1 MNRLSAAQT
10 GKRSI
15 MASAH
20 NKTAI
25 VGVGFSRFS
34 RATDASVLD
43 LALEAIEGALDD
55 CGLPSDAVDGLLS
68 YHLGDSVPVTTLAR
82 TLGLPRLRWH
92 NEIYGGGSQCA
103 SILWDAAQAIEAGL
117 AETIVIYRALKGR
130 SGKRMGQI
138 SHGSA
143 DGHEEQFITPYGNRG
158 PVNTFAL
165 TAQRWLHQ
173 RDHSQDSL
181 ANVAI
186 QQRSHAI
193 GNERALFREPLD
205 EQQYFSA
212 PMIASPLR
220 RLDCCLETDGAC
232 ALVLTSSTRS
242 RQLSQP
248 PVLIQSAVRGGGPG
262 GSYWDKAESLDNIFS
277 HFIAEDFYRHSGVN
291 KSDIDLAYFYDA
303 YSFLIP
309 AQLEDFGFCQH
320 GEAIDFIA
328 QGETLANGSLPVN
341 SNGGMLSEGYVHG
354 LNNIV
359 EATLQ
364 LRGNQGDR
372 QLATANTAL
381 CTGFGGRYGSAA
393 LLTADD

>member
-1 MNRLSAAQT
+1 MSNARNT
-10 GKRSI
+10 
-15 MASAH
+15 
-20 NKTAI
+20 TAI

-34 RATDASVLD
+34 RGTEDSVMD
-43 LALEAIEGALDD
+43 IALEAIENALND
-55 CGLPSDAVDGLLS
+55 CELPSDAVDGLLS
-68 YHLGDSVPVTTLAR
+68 YHLGDSVPVTSVAR
-82 TLGLPRLRWH
+82 PLGLPRLRWH

-117 AETIVIYRALKGR
+117 AETIVVYRALKGR

-138 SHGSA
+138 NHGSA

-173 RDHSQDSL
+173 RHHGEDAL
-181 ANVAI
+181 ANIAI

-193 GNERALFREPLD
+193 SNERALFRTPLD
-205 EQQYFSA
+205 HQQYFSA

-232 ALVLTSSTRS
+232 ALVITSATRA
-242 RQLSQP
+242 RQLPQT
-248 PVLIQSAVRGGGPG
+248 PVFIHSAVRGGGPG

-277 HFIAEDFYRHSGVN
+277 HFIADEFYRHSGI
-291 KSDIDLAYFYDA
+291 SRQDIDLAYLYDA

-309 AQLEDFGFCQH
+309 AQLEDFGFCLR
-320 GEAIDFIA
+320 GEAIDFIT
-328 QGETLANGSLPVN
+328 QGETTAKGSLPVN
-341 SNGGMLSEGYVHG
+341 TNGGMLSEAYVHG

-364 LRGNQGDR
+364 LRGNQGSR
-372 QLATANTAL
+372 QIAGARTAL

-393 LLTADD
+393 LLTADASL